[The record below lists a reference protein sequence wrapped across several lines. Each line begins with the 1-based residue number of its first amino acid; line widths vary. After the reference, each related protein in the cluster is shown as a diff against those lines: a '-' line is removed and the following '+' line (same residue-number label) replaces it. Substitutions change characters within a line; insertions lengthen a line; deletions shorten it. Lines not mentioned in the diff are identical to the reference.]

1 LAGPAPRGRTA
12 RGRRRRGLGPEIE
25 AIEWREGEATALPF
39 PDESFDVVYCEQ
51 GLQFFGDRA
60 RALVELRRVVASDG
74 RLALS
79 VCRSLDRVPGYAA
92 LSEALERHAGPEA
105 GAMMRSPFALG
116 DGEALGALAA
126 GAGFRDVRL
135 RLAVVP
141 VRYPSAEQLLWQ
153 EAASSPLAGPLGR
166 LDGEARRALVAAV
179 AEAMRPYV
187 DDDGV
192 MIPLE
197 YHVVLARR

>member
-1 LAGPAPRGRTA
+1 MLAVA
-12 RGRRRRGLGPEIE
+12 RRAAAGLGPEIE

-60 RALVELRRVVASDG
+60 LALAEMRRVTAPDG

-92 LSEALERHAGPEA
+92 LSDALERHAGPEA
-105 GAMMRSPFALG
+105 GAMMGSPFAGG
-116 DGEALGALAA
+116 DGEALRALVA
-126 GAGFRDVRL
+126 GAGFRDVRR

-153 EAASSPLAGPLGR
+153 EGASSPLAGPLGR
-166 LDGEARRALVAAV
+166 LDGDARGALVAAV
-179 AEAMRPYV
+179 VEAMRPYV